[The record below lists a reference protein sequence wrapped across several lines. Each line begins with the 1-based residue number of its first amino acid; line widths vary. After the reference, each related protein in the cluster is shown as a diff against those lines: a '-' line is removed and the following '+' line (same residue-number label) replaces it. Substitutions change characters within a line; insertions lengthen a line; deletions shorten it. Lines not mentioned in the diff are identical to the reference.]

1 METVQNFINGKISES
16 QSKRFSPVFNPATGE
31 QTQQVVLSN
40 EAETE
45 AAITAAENVLYL
57 AH

>member
-16 QSKRFSPVFNPATGE
+16 HSQRFSPVFNPATGE